1 MNKLK
6 NGYIQVYTGN
16 GKGKTTAAM
25 GLALRALGDGMT
37 VYVVQFLKSWQT
49 GEVKSLKFFQ
59 ENFKIFRFDKV
70 KGFTWNLNQEELEI
84 LKQEIKKAYNFVEE
98 ILKLR
103 SCDILILDEIMGTLK
118 NGFLTEEEVL
128 KLMDLKPDNMELILT
143 GRNVPNKILE
153 KADLVTE
160 MKNIK
165 HYYEKGVNAR
175 EGIEF

>member
-6 NGYIQVYTGN
+6 DGYIQIYTGD
-16 GKGKTTAAM
+16 GKGKSTAAM
-25 GLALRALGDGMT
+25 GLALRALGGGMT

-49 GEVKSLKFFQ
+49 GELKASKCFG

-70 KGFTWNLNQEELEI
+70 KGFTWNLSQNELDE
-84 LKQEIKKAYNFVEE
+84 LKKEIKKAYNFVED
-98 ILKLR
+98 ILR
-103 SCDILILDEIMGTLK
+103 VRPCDILILDEIMGTLR

-143 GRNVPNKILE
+143 GRNVPEKIL
-153 KADLVTE
+153 KRADLVTE

-165 HYYEKGVNAR
+165 HYYEKGINAR

>member
-6 NGYIQVYTGN
+6 SGYIQVYTGN

-37 VYVVQFLKSWQT
+37 VYVVQFLKSRQT
-49 GEVKSLKFFQ
+49 GEVKALKFFQ

-153 KADLVTE
+153 KADLATE